1 VIKTLT
7 DVKNEKNEEKK
18 NELATD
24 NKNELKEKRKSL
36 EEQNQFYN
44 VHTENNQNL
53 TEDNTVATKN
63 SNNPVYTQTEEA
75 FLNKPVETE
84 NCVKPHV
91 LNTEP
96 NEIKQNYV
104 KVSPIIK
111 QKQKEDIRSN
121 ANEQSNRF
129 YDLDKG
135 EQHKYNFATH
145 FINTS
150 TTYDKNADLKNATF
164 DEKLNNGKDGG
175 KPKEKKLQA
184 PLNMKK
190 NTRKLYLEI
199 NIECITKLFTR

>member
-1 VIKTLT
+1 MIKTLT

-18 NELATD
+18 NETATD
-24 NKNELKEKRKSL
+24 SKNELKEKKKSL
-36 EEQNQFYN
+36 DEQNQFYN

-53 TEDNTVATKN
+53 TEDNTVQTKN
-63 SNNPVYTQTEEA
+63 SNNPIYTQTEEA
-75 FLNKPVETE
+75 FVNKTVETE
-84 NCVKPHV
+84 NCFKSNV

-104 KVSPIIK
+104 KIPPIIK
-111 QKQKEDIRSN
+111 QKQKEDVRSN
-121 ANEQSNRF
+121 TNEQSNR
-129 YDLDKG
+129 YNYVDKG
-135 EQHKYNFATH
+135 EQQKYNFATH

-164 DEKLNNGKDGG
+164 DEKLNNGKDGT

-190 NTRKLYLEI
+190 NTRKM
-199 NIECITKLFTR
+199 